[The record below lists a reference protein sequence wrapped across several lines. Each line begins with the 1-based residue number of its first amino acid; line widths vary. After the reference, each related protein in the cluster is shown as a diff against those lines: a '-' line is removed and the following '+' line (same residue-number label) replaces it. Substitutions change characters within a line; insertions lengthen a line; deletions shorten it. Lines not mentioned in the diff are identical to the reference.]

1 MFYVRILLIKNQ
13 FKMKKITFLILFL
26 VSVTVFSQENE
37 MKSIHLFD
45 LPNGISEQQ
54 YINDLEKLN
63 SFFIEAG
70 FGKNYFLYKVKDSKS
85 IMKFKYFVVST
96 YENMEDYDKKHIISD
111 EYDAFMEN
119 FNKVYSEMIA
129 SEIYR
134 KVIKIN

>member
-1 MFYVRILLIKNQ
+1 
-13 FKMKKITFLILFL
+13 MKKITFLILFL

-70 FGKNYFLYKVKDSKS
+70 FGKNYFLSFIEKPCAG
-85 IMKFKYFVVST
+85 
-96 YENMEDYDKKHIISD
+96 E
-111 EYDAFMEN
+111 
-119 FNKVYSEMIA
+119 
-129 SEIYR
+129 
-134 KVIKIN
+134 